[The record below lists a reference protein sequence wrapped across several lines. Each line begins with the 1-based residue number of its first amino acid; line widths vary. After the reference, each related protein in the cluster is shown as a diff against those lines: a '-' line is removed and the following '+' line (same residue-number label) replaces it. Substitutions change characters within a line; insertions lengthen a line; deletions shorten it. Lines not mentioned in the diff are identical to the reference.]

1 MRKCLWLLLALLPW
15 PLLAGQLTLAE
26 VQRQLTAADARSARF
41 EQERQ
46 ISGLNQ
52 PLRSGGEILLVK
64 GKGLWWQQRKPFPL
78 TLTLTPTRMVQQL
91 PGQPAQTLDNPQL
104 LEFSNLMLA
113 LFDPSEAAL
122 ASYFRHTLTSKG
134 EEWTLTLEPIRAP
147 LDKVF
152 ATLVLKGRDE
162 LTSLAI
168 HDRQGDVTLIRFSN
182 WQLKPLP
189 LSAEEQSR
197 FDAH

>member
-1 MRKCLWLLLALLPW
+1 MARLTPLLLVLLSW
-15 PLLAGQLTLAE
+15 PTLAITLAD
-26 VQRQLTAADARSARF
+26 VQQQLTAADARSARF

-46 ISGLNQ
+46 ISGLTQ
-52 PLRSGGEILLVK
+52 ALRSSGELLLVK
-64 GKGLWWQQRKPFPL
+64 GQGLWWQQQKPFPL

-91 PGQPAQTLDNPQL
+91 PGQPAQTLDSPQL

-122 ASYFRHTLTSKG
+122 DNYFRHRLSSEG
-134 EEWTLTLEPIRAP
+134 EEWTLTLEPIRPP

-152 ATLVLKGRDE
+152 ASLVLKGRHE
-162 LTSLAI
+162 LASLAI
-168 HDRQGDVTLIRFSN
+168 HDKQGDVTLIRFVD
-182 WQLKPLP
+182 WQLKTLP

>member
-1 MRKCLWLLLALLPW
+1 MARLTLLLLALLSW
-15 PLLAGQLTLAE
+15 PTLAITLAD
-26 VQRQLTAADARSARF
+26 VQQQLTAADARSARF

-46 ISGLNQ
+46 ISGLTQ
-52 PLRSGGEILLVK
+52 ALRSSGELLLVK
-64 GKGLWWQQRKPFPL
+64 GKGLWWQQQKPFPL

-91 PGQPAQTLDNPQL
+91 PGQPAQTLDSPQL

-122 ASYFRHTLTSKG
+122 DNYFRHKLASEG
-134 EEWTLTLEPIRAP
+134 EEWTLTLEPIRSP

-152 ATLVLKGRDE
+152 ASLVLKGRHE
-162 LTSLAI
+162 LASLAI
-168 HDRQGDVTLIRFSN
+168 HDKQGDVTLIHFVD
-182 WQLKPLP
+182 WQLKTLP

>member
-1 MRKCLWLLLALLPW
+1 MARLTLLLLALLSW
-15 PLLAGQLTLAE
+15 PTLAITLAD
-26 VQRQLTAADARSARF
+26 VQQQLTAADARSARF

-46 ISGLNQ
+46 ISGLTQ
-52 PLRSGGEILLVK
+52 ALRSSGELLLVK
-64 GKGLWWQQRKPFPL
+64 GKGLWWQQQKPFPL

-91 PGQPAQTLDNPQL
+91 PGQPAQTLDSPQL

-122 ASYFRHTLTSKG
+122 DNYFRHKLASEG
-134 EEWTLTLEPIRAP
+134 EEWTLTLEPIRSP

-152 ATLVLKGRDE
+152 ASLVLKGRHE

-168 HDRQGDVTLIRFSN
+168 HDKQGDVTLIRFVD
-182 WQLKPLP
+182 WQLKTLP

>member
-1 MRKCLWLLLALLPW
+1 MMARLSLLLALLSW
-15 PLLAGQLTLAE
+15 PTLAITLAD
-26 VQRQLTAADARSARF
+26 VQQQLTAADARSARF

-46 ISGLNQ
+46 ISGLTQ
-52 PLRSGGEILLVK
+52 ALRSSGELLQVK
-64 GKGLWWQQRKPFPL
+64 GQGLWWQQQKPFPL

-91 PGQPAQTLDNPQL
+91 PGQPAQTLDSPQL

-122 ASYFRHTLTSKG
+122 DNYFRHRLSSEG
-134 EEWTLTLEPIRAP
+134 EEWTLTLEPIRSP

-152 ATLVLKGRDE
+152 ASLVLKGRHE
-162 LTSLAI
+162 LASLAI
-168 HDRQGDVTLIRFSN
+168 HDKQGDVTLIRFVD
-182 WQLKPLP
+182 WQLKILP

>member
-1 MRKCLWLLLALLPW
+1 MARLTLLLLALLSW
-15 PLLAGQLTLAE
+15 PTLAITLAD
-26 VQRQLTAADARSARF
+26 VQQQLTAADARSARF

-46 ISGLNQ
+46 ISGLTQ
-52 PLRSGGEILLVK
+52 ALRSSGELLLVK
-64 GKGLWWQQRKPFPL
+64 GQGLWWQQQKPFPL

-91 PGQPAQTLDNPQL
+91 PGQPAQTLDSPQL

-122 ASYFRHTLTSKG
+122 DNYFRHKLASEG
-134 EEWTLTLEPIRAP
+134 EEWTLTLEPIRSP

-152 ATLVLKGRDE
+152 ASLVLKGRHE
-162 LTSLAI
+162 LASLAI
-168 HDRQGDVTLIRFSN
+168 HDKQGDVTQIRFVD
-182 WQLKPLP
+182 WQLKTLP
-189 LSAEEQSR
+189 LSTEEQSR

>member
-1 MRKCLWLLLALLPW
+1 MMARLSLLLLALLSW
-15 PLLAGQLTLAE
+15 PTLAITLAD
-26 VQRQLTAADARSARF
+26 VQQQLTAANARSARF

-46 ISGLNQ
+46 ISGLTQ
-52 PLRSGGEILLVK
+52 ALRSSGELLLVK
-64 GKGLWWQQRKPFPL
+64 GKGLWWQQQKPFPL
-78 TLTLTPTRMVQQL
+78 TLTLTPARMVQQL
-91 PGQPAQTLDNPQL
+91 PGQPAQTLDSPQL

-122 ASYFRHTLTSKG
+122 DNYFRHTLASEG
-134 EEWTLTLEPIRAP
+134 EEWTLTLEPIRSP

-152 ATLVLKGRDE
+152 ASLVLKGRHE
-162 LTSLAI
+162 LASLAI
-168 HDRQGDVTLIRFSN
+168 HDKQGDVTLIRFVD
-182 WQLKPLP
+182 WQLKTLP

>member
-1 MRKCLWLLLALLPW
+1 MARFTLLLLALLSW
-15 PLLAGQLTLAE
+15 PTLAITLAD
-26 VQRQLTAADARSARF
+26 VQQQLTAADARSARF

-46 ISGLNQ
+46 ISGLTQ
-52 PLRSGGEILLVK
+52 ALRSSGELLLVK
-64 GKGLWWQQRKPFPL
+64 GKGLWWQQQKPFPL

-91 PGQPAQTLDNPQL
+91 PGQPAQTLDSPQL

-122 ASYFRHTLTSKG
+122 DNYFRHKLASEG
-134 EEWTLTLEPIRAP
+134 EEWTLTLEPIRSP

-152 ATLVLKGRDE
+152 ASLVLKGRHE
-162 LTSLAI
+162 LASLAI
-168 HDRQGDVTLIRFSN
+168 HDKQGDVTLIRFVD
-182 WQLKPLP
+182 WQLKTLP
-189 LSAEEQSR
+189 LSTEEQSR

>member
-1 MRKCLWLLLALLPW
+1 MARLTLLLLALLSW
-15 PLLAGQLTLAE
+15 PTLAITLAD
-26 VQRQLTAADARSARF
+26 VQQQLTAADARSARF

-46 ISGLNQ
+46 ISGLTQ
-52 PLRSGGEILLVK
+52 ALRSSGELLLVK
-64 GKGLWWQQRKPFPL
+64 GQGLWWQQQKPFPL

-91 PGQPAQTLDNPQL
+91 PGQPAQTLDSPQL

-122 ASYFRHTLTSKG
+122 DNYFRHRLSSEG
-134 EEWTLTLEPIRAP
+134 EEWTLTLEPIRSP

-152 ATLVLKGRDE
+152 ASLVLKGRHE
-162 LTSLAI
+162 LASLAI
-168 HDRQGDVTLIRFSN
+168 HDKQGDVTLIRFVD
-182 WQLKPLP
+182 WQLKALP
-189 LSAEEQSR
+189 LSTEEQSR

>member
-1 MRKCLWLLLALLPW
+1 MARFTLLLLALLSW
-15 PLLAGQLTLAE
+15 PTLAITLAD
-26 VQRQLTAADARSARF
+26 VQQQLTAADARSARF

-46 ISGLNQ
+46 ISGLTQ
-52 PLRSGGEILLVK
+52 ALRSSGELLLVK
-64 GKGLWWQQRKPFPL
+64 GQGLWWQQQKPFPL

-91 PGQPAQTLDNPQL
+91 PGQPAQTLDSPQL

-122 ASYFRHTLTSKG
+122 DNYFRHKLASEG
-134 EEWTLTLEPIRAP
+134 EEWTLTLEPIRSP

-152 ATLVLKGRDE
+152 ASLVLKGRHE
-162 LTSLAI
+162 LASLAI
-168 HDRQGDVTLIRFSN
+168 HDKQGDVTLIRFVD
-182 WQLKPLP
+182 WQLKTLP

>member
-1 MRKCLWLLLALLPW
+1 MMARLSLLLLALLSW
-15 PLLAGQLTLAE
+15 PTLAITLAD
-26 VQRQLTAADARSARF
+26 VQQQLTAADARSARF

-46 ISGLNQ
+46 ISGLTQ
-52 PLRSGGEILLVK
+52 ALRSSGELLLVK
-64 GKGLWWQQRKPFPL
+64 GKGLWWQQQKPFPL

-91 PGQPAQTLDNPQL
+91 PGQPAQTLDSPQL

-122 ASYFRHTLTSKG
+122 DNYFRHRLSSEG
-134 EEWTLTLEPIRAP
+134 EEWTLTLEPIRSP

-152 ATLVLKGRDE
+152 ASLVLKGRHE
-162 LTSLAI
+162 LASLAI
-168 HDRQGDVTLIRFSN
+168 HDKQGDVTLIRFVD
-182 WQLKPLP
+182 WQLKTLP

>member
-1 MRKCLWLLLALLPW
+1 MMARLTLLLLALLSW
-15 PLLAGQLTLAE
+15 PTQAITLAD
-26 VQRQLTAADARSARF
+26 VQQQLTAADARSARF

-46 ISGLNQ
+46 ISGLTQ
-52 PLRSGGEILLVK
+52 ALRSSGELLLVK
-64 GKGLWWQQRKPFPL
+64 GKGLWWQQQKPFPL

-91 PGQPAQTLDNPQL
+91 PGQPAQTLDSPQL

-122 ASYFRHTLTSKG
+122 DNYFRHKLASEG
-134 EEWTLTLEPIRAP
+134 EEWTLTLEPIRSP

-152 ATLVLKGRDE
+152 ASLVLKGRHE
-162 LTSLAI
+162 LASLAI
-168 HDRQGDVTLIRFSN
+168 HDKQGDVTLIRFVD
-182 WQLKPLP
+182 WQLKTLP

>member
-1 MRKCLWLLLALLPW
+1 MMARLTLLLLALLAW
-15 PLLAGQLTLAE
+15 PALAITLAD
-26 VQRQLTAADARSARF
+26 VQQQLTAADARSASF

-46 ISGLNQ
+46 ISGLTQ
-52 PLRSGGEILLVK
+52 ALRSSGELLLMK
-64 GKGLWWQQRKPFPL
+64 GKGLWWQQQKPFPL

-91 PGQPAQTLDNPQL
+91 PGQPAQTLDSPQL

-122 ASYFRHTLTSKG
+122 DNYFRHKLASEG
-134 EEWTLTLEPIRAP
+134 EEWTLTLEPIRSP

-152 ATLVLKGRDE
+152 ASLVLKGRHE
-162 LTSLAI
+162 LASLAI
-168 HDRQGDVTLIRFSN
+168 HDKQGDVTLIRFVD
-182 WQLKPLP
+182 WQLKTLP

>member
-1 MRKCLWLLLALLPW
+1 MARITLLLLALLSW
-15 PLLAGQLTLAE
+15 PTQAITLAD
-26 VQRQLTAADARSARF
+26 VQQQLTAADARSARF

-46 ISGLNQ
+46 ISGLTQ
-52 PLRSGGEILLVK
+52 ALRSSGELLLVK
-64 GKGLWWQQRKPFPL
+64 GKGLWWQQQKPFPL

-91 PGQPAQTLDNPQL
+91 PGQPAQTLDSPQL

-122 ASYFRHTLTSKG
+122 DNYFRHKLASEG
-134 EEWTLTLEPIRAP
+134 EEWTLTLEPIRSP

-152 ATLVLKGRDE
+152 ASLVLKGRHE
-162 LTSLAI
+162 LASLAI
-168 HDRQGDVTLIRFSN
+168 HDKQGDVTLIRFVD
-182 WQLKPLP
+182 WQLKTLP
-189 LSAEEQSR
+189 LSTEEQSR

>member
-1 MRKCLWLLLALLPW
+1 MARLPLLLLALLSW
-15 PLLAGQLTLAE
+15 PTLAITLAD
-26 VQRQLTAADARSARF
+26 VQQQLTAADARSARF

-46 ISGLNQ
+46 ISGLTQ
-52 PLRSGGEILLVK
+52 ALRSSGELLLVK
-64 GKGLWWQQRKPFPL
+64 GQGLWWQQQKPFPL

-91 PGQPAQTLDNPQL
+91 PGQPAQTLDSPQL

-122 ASYFRHTLTSKG
+122 DNYFRHKLASEG
-134 EEWTLTLEPIRAP
+134 EEWTLTLEPIRSP

-152 ATLVLKGRDE
+152 ASLVLKGRHE
-162 LTSLAI
+162 LASLAI
-168 HDRQGDVTLIRFSN
+168 HDKQGDVTLIRFVD
-182 WQLKPLP
+182 WQLKTLP

>member
-1 MRKCLWLLLALLPW
+1 MMARLTLLLLALLSW
-15 PLLAGQLTLAE
+15 PTLAITLAD
-26 VQRQLTAADARSARF
+26 VQQQLTAADARSAHF

-46 ISGLNQ
+46 ISGLTQ
-52 PLRSGGEILLVK
+52 ALRSSGELLLVK
-64 GKGLWWQQRKPFPL
+64 GQGLWWQQQKPFPL

-91 PGQPAQTLDNPQL
+91 PGQPAQTLDSPQL

-122 ASYFRHTLTSKG
+122 DNYFRHQLTSEG
-134 EEWTLTLEPIRAP
+134 EEWTLTLEPIRSP

-152 ATLVLKGRDE
+152 ASLVLKGRHE
-162 LTSLAI
+162 LASLAI
-168 HDRQGDVTLIRFSN
+168 HDKQGDVTLIRFVD
-182 WQLKPLP
+182 WQLKTLP

>member
-1 MRKCLWLLLALLPW
+1 MMAHLSLLLLALLSW
-15 PLLAGQLTLAE
+15 PTLAITLAD
-26 VQRQLTAADARSARF
+26 VQQQLTAADARSARF

-46 ISGLNQ
+46 ISGLTQ
-52 PLRSGGEILLVK
+52 ALRSSGELLLVK
-64 GKGLWWQQRKPFPL
+64 GKGLWWQQQKPFPL

-91 PGQPAQTLDNPQL
+91 PGQPAQTLDSPQL

-122 ASYFRHTLTSKG
+122 DNYFRHKLASEG
-134 EEWTLTLEPIRAP
+134 EEWTLTLEPIRSP

-152 ATLVLKGRDE
+152 ASLVLKGRHE
-162 LTSLAI
+162 LASLAI
-168 HDRQGDVTLIRFSN
+168 HDKQGDVTLIRFVD
-182 WQLKPLP
+182 WQLKTLP

>member
-1 MRKCLWLLLALLPW
+1 MARLTLLLLALLSW
-15 PLLAGQLTLAE
+15 PTQAITLAG
-26 VQRQLTAADARSARF
+26 VQQQLTAADARSARF

-46 ISGLNQ
+46 ISGLTQ
-52 PLRSGGEILLVK
+52 ALRSSGELLLVK
-64 GKGLWWQQRKPFPL
+64 GKGLWWQQQKPFPL

-91 PGQPAQTLDNPQL
+91 PGQPAQTLDSPQL

-122 ASYFRHTLTSKG
+122 DNYFRHKLASEG
-134 EEWTLTLEPIRAP
+134 EEWTLTLEPIRSP

-152 ATLVLKGRDE
+152 ASLVLKGRHE
-162 LTSLAI
+162 LASLAI
-168 HDRQGDVTLIRFSN
+168 HDKQGDVTLIRFVD
-182 WQLKPLP
+182 WQLKTLP

>member
-1 MRKCLWLLLALLPW
+1 MARLSLLLALLSW
-15 PLLAGQLTLAE
+15 PTLAITLAD
-26 VQRQLTAADARSARF
+26 VQQQLTAADARSARF

-46 ISGLNQ
+46 ISGLTQ
-52 PLRSGGEILLVK
+52 ALRSSGELLLVK
-64 GKGLWWQQRKPFPL
+64 GQGLWWQQQKPFPL

-91 PGQPAQTLDNPQL
+91 PDQPAQTLDSPQL

-122 ASYFRHTLTSKG
+122 DNYFRHKLASEG
-134 EEWTLTLEPIRAP
+134 EEWTLTLEPIRSP

-152 ATLVLKGRDE
+152 ASLVLKGRHE
-162 LTSLAI
+162 LVSLAI
-168 HDRQGDVTLIRFSN
+168 HDKQGDVTLIRFVD
-182 WQLKPLP
+182 WQLKTLP
-189 LSAEEQSR
+189 LSTEEQSR

>member
-1 MRKCLWLLLALLPW
+1 MARLPLLLLALLSW
-15 PLLAGQLTLAE
+15 PTLAITLAD
-26 VQRQLTAADARSARF
+26 VQQQLTAADARSARF

-46 ISGLNQ
+46 ISGLTQ
-52 PLRSGGEILLVK
+52 ALRSSGELLLVK
-64 GKGLWWQQRKPFPL
+64 GQGLWWQQQKPFPL

-91 PGQPAQTLDNPQL
+91 PGQPAQTLDSPQL

-122 ASYFRHTLTSKG
+122 DNYFRHKLASEG
-134 EEWTLTLEPIRAP
+134 GEWTLTLEPIRSP

-152 ATLVLKGRDE
+152 ASLVLKGRHE
-162 LTSLAI
+162 LASLTI
-168 HDRQGDVTLIRFSN
+168 HDKQGDVTLIRFVD
-182 WQLKPLP
+182 WQLKTLP

>member
-1 MRKCLWLLLALLPW
+1 MMARLSLLLALLSW
-15 PLLAGQLTLAE
+15 PTLAITLAD
-26 VQRQLTAADARSARF
+26 VQQQLTAADARSARF

-46 ISGLNQ
+46 ISGLTQ
-52 PLRSGGEILLVK
+52 ALRSSGELLLVK
-64 GKGLWWQQRKPFPL
+64 GQGLWWQQQKPFPL

-91 PGQPAQTLDNPQL
+91 PDQPAQTLDSPQL

-122 ASYFRHTLTSKG
+122 DNYFRHKLASEG
-134 EEWTLTLEPIRAP
+134 EEWTLTLEPIRSP

-152 ATLVLKGRDE
+152 ASLVLKGRHE
-162 LTSLAI
+162 LVSLAI
-168 HDRQGDVTLIRFSN
+168 HDKQGDVTLIRFVD
-182 WQLKPLP
+182 WQLKTLP
-189 LSAEEQSR
+189 LSTEEQSR

>member
-1 MRKCLWLLLALLPW
+1 MARLTLLLLALLSW
-15 PLLAGQLTLAE
+15 PTQAITLAD
-26 VQRQLTAADARSARF
+26 VQQQLTAADARSARF

-46 ISGLNQ
+46 ISGLTQ
-52 PLRSGGEILLVK
+52 ALRSSGELLLVK
-64 GKGLWWQQRKPFPL
+64 GKGLWWLQQKPFPL

-91 PGQPAQTLDNPQL
+91 PGQPAQTLDSPQL

-122 ASYFRHTLTSKG
+122 DNYFRHKLASEG
-134 EEWTLTLEPIRAP
+134 EEWTLTLEPIRSP

-152 ATLVLKGRDE
+152 ASLVLKGRHE
-162 LTSLAI
+162 LASLAI
-168 HDRQGDVTLIRFSN
+168 HDKQGDVTLIRFVD
-182 WQLKPLP
+182 WQLKTLP
-189 LSAEEQSR
+189 LSTEEQSR

>member
-1 MRKCLWLLLALLPW
+1 MMARLTLLLLALLSW
-15 PLLAGQLTLAE
+15 PTLAITLAD
-26 VQRQLTAADARSARF
+26 VQQQLTAADARSARF

-46 ISGLNQ
+46 ISGLTQ
-52 PLRSGGEILLVK
+52 ALRSSGELLLVK
-64 GKGLWWQQRKPFPL
+64 GQGLWWQQQKPFPL

-91 PGQPAQTLDNPQL
+91 PGQPAQTLDSPQL

-122 ASYFRHTLTSKG
+122 DNYFRHKLASEG
-134 EEWTLTLEPIRAP
+134 EEWTLTLEPIRSP

-152 ATLVLKGRDE
+152 ASLVLKGRHE
-162 LTSLAI
+162 LASLAI
-168 HDRQGDVTLIRFSN
+168 HDKQGDVTLIRFVD
-182 WQLKPLP
+182 WQLKTLP
-189 LSAEEQSR
+189 LSTEEQSR

>member
-1 MRKCLWLLLALLPW
+1 MMARLPLLLLALLSW
-15 PLLAGQLTLAE
+15 PTLAITLAD
-26 VQRQLTAADARSARF
+26 VQQQLTAADARSARF

-46 ISGLNQ
+46 ISGLTQ
-52 PLRSGGEILLVK
+52 ALRSSGELLLVK
-64 GKGLWWQQRKPFPL
+64 GQGLWWQQQKPFPL

-91 PGQPAQTLDNPQL
+91 PGQPAQTLDSPQL

-122 ASYFRHTLTSKG
+122 DNYFRHKLASEG
-134 EEWTLTLEPIRAP
+134 EEWTLTLEPIRSP

-152 ATLVLKGRDE
+152 ASLVLKGRHE
-162 LTSLAI
+162 LASLAI
-168 HDRQGDVTLIRFSN
+168 HDKQGDVTLIRFVD
-182 WQLKPLP
+182 WQLKTLP

>member
-1 MRKCLWLLLALLPW
+1 MARLTLLLALLSW
-15 PLLAGQLTLAE
+15 PTLGITLAD
-26 VQRQLTAADARSARF
+26 VQQQLTAADARSARF

-46 ISGLNQ
+46 ISGLTQ
-52 PLRSGGEILLVK
+52 ALRSSGELLLVK
-64 GKGLWWQQRKPFPL
+64 GQGLWWQQQKPFPL

-91 PGQPAQTLDNPQL
+91 PGQPAQTLDSPQL

-122 ASYFRHTLTSKG
+122 DNYFRHKLASEG
-134 EEWTLTLEPIRAP
+134 EEWTLTLEPIRSP

-152 ATLVLKGRDE
+152 ASLVLKGRHE
-162 LTSLAI
+162 LASLAI
-168 HDRQGDVTLIRFSN
+168 HDKQGDVTLIRFVD
-182 WQLKPLP
+182 WQLKALP
-189 LSAEEQSR
+189 LSTEEQSR

>member
-1 MRKCLWLLLALLPW
+1 MARLTLLLLALLSW
-15 PLLAGQLTLAE
+15 PTLAITLAD
-26 VQRQLTAADARSARF
+26 VQQQLTAADARSAHF

-46 ISGLNQ
+46 ISGLTQ
-52 PLRSGGEILLVK
+52 ALRSSGELLLVK
-64 GKGLWWQQRKPFPL
+64 GQGLWWQQQKPFPL

-91 PGQPAQTLDNPQL
+91 PGQPAQTLDSPQL

-122 ASYFRHTLTSKG
+122 DNYFRHQLTSDG
-134 EEWTLTLEPIRAP
+134 EAWTLTLEPIRSP

-152 ATLVLKGRDE
+152 ASLVLKGRHE
-162 LTSLAI
+162 LASLAI
-168 HDRQGDVTLIRFSN
+168 HDKQGDVTLIRFVD
-182 WQLKPLP
+182 WQLKTLP

>member
-1 MRKCLWLLLALLPW
+1 MMARLTLLLLALISW
-15 PLLAGQLTLAE
+15 PTLAITLAD
-26 VQRQLTAADARSARF
+26 VQQQLTAADARSARF

-46 ISGLNQ
+46 ISGLTQ
-52 PLRSGGEILLVK
+52 ALRSSGELLLVK
-64 GKGLWWQQRKPFPL
+64 GQGLWWQQQKPFPL

-91 PGQPAQTLDNPQL
+91 PGQPAQTLDSPQL

-122 ASYFRHTLTSKG
+122 DNYFRHKLASEG
-134 EEWTLTLEPIRAP
+134 EEWTLTLEPIRSP

-152 ATLVLKGRDE
+152 ASLVLKGRHE
-162 LTSLAI
+162 LASLAI
-168 HDRQGDVTLIRFSN
+168 HDKQGDVTLIRFVD
-182 WQLKPLP
+182 WQLKTLP

>member
-1 MRKCLWLLLALLPW
+1 MARLTLLLLALLSW
-15 PLLAGQLTLAE
+15 PTLAITLAD
-26 VQRQLTAADARSARF
+26 VQQQLTAADARSARF

-46 ISGLNQ
+46 ISGLTQ
-52 PLRSGGEILLVK
+52 ALRSSGELLLVK
-64 GKGLWWQQRKPFPL
+64 GQGLWWQQQKPFPL

-91 PGQPAQTLDNPQL
+91 PGQPAQTLDSPQL

-122 ASYFRHTLTSKG
+122 DNYFRHRLRSEG
-134 EEWTLTLEPIRAP
+134 EEWTLTLEPIRSP

-152 ATLVLKGRDE
+152 ASLVLKGRHE
-162 LTSLAI
+162 LASLAI
-168 HDRQGDVTLIRFSN
+168 HDKQGDVTLIRFVD
-182 WQLKPLP
+182 WQLKTLP
-189 LSAEEQSR
+189 LSTEEQSR

>member
-1 MRKCLWLLLALLPW
+1 MARLTLLLLALLSLPTQ
-15 PLLAGQLTLAE
+15 AITLAD
-26 VQRQLTAADARSARF
+26 VQQQLTAADTRSARF

-46 ISGLNQ
+46 ISGLTQ
-52 PLRSGGEILLVK
+52 ALRSSGELLLVK
-64 GKGLWWQQRKPFPL
+64 GKGLWWQQQKPFPL

-91 PGQPAQTLDNPQL
+91 PGQPAQTLDSPQL

-122 ASYFRHTLTSKG
+122 DNYFRHKLASEG
-134 EEWTLTLEPIRAP
+134 EEWTLTLEPIRSP

-152 ATLVLKGRDE
+152 ASLVLKGRHE
-162 LTSLAI
+162 LASLAI
-168 HDRQGDVTLIRFSN
+168 HDKQGDVTLIRFVD
-182 WQLKPLP
+182 WQLKTLP

>member
-1 MRKCLWLLLALLPW
+1 MMARLPLLLLALLSW
-15 PLLAGQLTLAE
+15 PTLAITLAD
-26 VQRQLTAADARSARF
+26 VQQQLTAADARSARF

-46 ISGLNQ
+46 ISGLTQ
-52 PLRSGGEILLVK
+52 ALRSSGELLLVK
-64 GKGLWWQQRKPFPL
+64 GKGLWWQQQKPFPL

-91 PGQPAQTLDNPQL
+91 PGQPAQTLDSPQL

-122 ASYFRHTLTSKG
+122 DNYFRHKLASEG
-134 EEWTLTLEPIRAP
+134 EEWTLTLEPIRSP

-152 ATLVLKGRDE
+152 ASLVLKGRHE
-162 LTSLAI
+162 LASLAI
-168 HDRQGDVTLIRFSN
+168 HDKQGDVTLIRFVD
-182 WQLKPLP
+182 WQLKTLP

>member
-1 MRKCLWLLLALLPW
+1 MARLTLLMLALLSW
-15 PLLAGQLTLAE
+15 PTLAITLAD
-26 VQRQLTAADARSARF
+26 VQQQLTAADARSARF

-46 ISGLNQ
+46 ISGLTQ
-52 PLRSGGEILLVK
+52 ALRSSGELLLVK
-64 GKGLWWQQRKPFPL
+64 GQGLWWQQQKPFPL

-91 PGQPAQTLDNPQL
+91 PGQPAQTLDSPQL

-122 ASYFRHTLTSKG
+122 DNYFRHRLSSEG
-134 EEWTLTLEPIRAP
+134 EEWTLTLEPIRSP

-152 ATLVLKGRDE
+152 ASLVLKGRHE
-162 LTSLAI
+162 LASLAI
-168 HDRQGDVTLIRFSN
+168 HDKQGDVTLIRFVD
-182 WQLKPLP
+182 WQLKKLP
-189 LSAEEQSR
+189 LSTEEQSR

>member
-1 MRKCLWLLLALLPW
+1 MMARLSLLLALLSW
-15 PLLAGQLTLAE
+15 PTLAITLAD
-26 VQRQLTAADARSARF
+26 VQQQLTAADARSARF

-46 ISGLNQ
+46 ISGLTQ
-52 PLRSGGEILLVK
+52 ALRSSGELLLVK
-64 GKGLWWQQRKPFPL
+64 GKGLWWQQQKPFPL

-91 PGQPAQTLDNPQL
+91 PGQPAQTLDSPQL

-122 ASYFRHTLTSKG
+122 DNYFRHKLASEG
-134 EEWTLTLEPIRAP
+134 EEWTLTLEPIRSP

-152 ATLVLKGRDE
+152 ASLVLKGRHE
-162 LTSLAI
+162 LASLAI
-168 HDRQGDVTLIRFSN
+168 HDKQGDVTLIRFVD
-182 WQLKPLP
+182 WQLKTLP
-189 LSAEEQSR
+189 LSTEEQSR

>member
-1 MRKCLWLLLALLPW
+1 MMARLPLLLLALLSW
-15 PLLAGQLTLAE
+15 PTLALTLAE
-26 VQRQLTAADARSARF
+26 VQQQLTAANARSARF

-46 ISGLNQ
+46 ISGLTQ
-52 PLRSGGEILLVK
+52 ALRSSGELLLVK
-64 GKGLWWQQRKPFPL
+64 GKGLWWQQQKPFPL

-91 PGQPAQTLDNPQL
+91 PGQPAQTLDSPQL

-122 ASYFRHTLTSKG
+122 DNYFRHKLASEG
-134 EEWTLTLEPIRAP
+134 EEWTLTLEPIRSP

-152 ATLVLKGRDE
+152 ASLVLKGRHE
-162 LTSLAI
+162 LASLAI
-168 HDRQGDVTLIRFSN
+168 HDKQGDVTLIRFVD
-182 WQLKPLP
+182 WQLKTLP

>member
-1 MRKCLWLLLALLPW
+1 MARLTLLLLALLSW
-15 PLLAGQLTLAE
+15 PTQAITLAD
-26 VQRQLTAADARSARF
+26 VQQQLTAADARSARF

-46 ISGLNQ
+46 ISGLTQ
-52 PLRSGGEILLVK
+52 ALRSSGELLLVK
-64 GKGLWWQQRKPFPL
+64 GKGLWWQQQKPFPL

-91 PGQPAQTLDNPQL
+91 PGQPAQTLDSPQL

-122 ASYFRHTLTSKG
+122 DNYFRHKLASEG
-134 EEWTLTLEPIRAP
+134 EEWTLTLEPIRSP

-152 ATLVLKGRDE
+152 ASLVLKGRHE
-162 LTSLAI
+162 LASLAI
-168 HDRQGDVTLIRFSN
+168 HDKQGDVTLIRFVD
-182 WQLKPLP
+182 WQLKTLP

>member
-1 MRKCLWLLLALLPW
+1 MARLTLLLLALLSW
-15 PLLAGQLTLAE
+15 PTLAITLAD
-26 VQRQLTAADARSARF
+26 VQQQLTAADARSARF

-46 ISGLNQ
+46 ISGLTQ
-52 PLRSGGEILLVK
+52 ALRSSGELLLVK
-64 GKGLWWQQRKPFPL
+64 GQGLWWQQQKPFPL

-91 PGQPAQTLDNPQL
+91 PGQPAQTLDSPQL

-122 ASYFRHTLTSKG
+122 DNYFRHRLSSEG
-134 EEWTLTLEPIRAP
+134 EEWTLTLEPIRSP

-152 ATLVLKGRDE
+152 ASLMLKGRHE
-162 LTSLAI
+162 LASLAI
-168 HDRQGDVTLIRFSN
+168 HDKQGDVTLIRFVD
-182 WQLKPLP
+182 WQLKTLP

>member
-1 MRKCLWLLLALLPW
+1 MARLPLLLLALLSW
-15 PLLAGQLTLAE
+15 PTLAITLAD
-26 VQRQLTAADARSARF
+26 VQQQLTAADARSARF

-46 ISGLNQ
+46 ISGLTQ
-52 PLRSGGEILLVK
+52 ALRSSGELLLVK
-64 GKGLWWQQRKPFPL
+64 GKGLWWQQQKPFPL

-91 PGQPAQTLDNPQL
+91 PGQPAQTLDSPQL

-122 ASYFRHTLTSKG
+122 DNYFRHKLASEG
-134 EEWTLTLEPIRAP
+134 EEWTLTLEPIRSP

-152 ATLVLKGRDE
+152 ASLVLKGRHE
-162 LTSLAI
+162 LASLAI
-168 HDRQGDVTLIRFSN
+168 HDKQGDVTLIRFVD
-182 WQLKPLP
+182 WQLKTLP
-189 LSAEEQSR
+189 LSTEEQSR

>member
-1 MRKCLWLLLALLPW
+1 MMARITLLLLALLSW
-15 PLLAGQLTLAE
+15 STQAITLAD
-26 VQRQLTAADARSARF
+26 VQQQLTAADARSARF

-46 ISGLNQ
+46 ISGLTQ
-52 PLRSGGEILLVK
+52 ALRSSGELLLVK
-64 GKGLWWQQRKPFPL
+64 GKGLWWQQQKPFPL

-91 PGQPAQTLDNPQL
+91 PGQPAQTLDSPQL

-122 ASYFRHTLTSKG
+122 DNYFRHKLASEG
-134 EEWTLTLEPIRAP
+134 EEWTLTLEPIRSP

-152 ATLVLKGRDE
+152 ASLVLKGRHE
-162 LTSLAI
+162 LASLAI
-168 HDRQGDVTLIRFSN
+168 HDKQGDVTLIRFVD
-182 WQLKPLP
+182 WQLKTLP